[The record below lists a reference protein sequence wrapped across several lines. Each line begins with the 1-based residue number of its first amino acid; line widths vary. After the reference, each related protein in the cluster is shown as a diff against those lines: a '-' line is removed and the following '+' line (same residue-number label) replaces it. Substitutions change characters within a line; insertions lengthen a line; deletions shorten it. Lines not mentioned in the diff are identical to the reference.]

1 MPQVLLQILENA
13 ELAFYSNKM
22 FISTIKKYLCVV
34 LSNNGAS
41 SVPKVFKLFL
51 FIFHILLVHFEQNLK
66 QQIEVFFKDIFL
78 FILETASS
86 TFEHKWL
93 GGQHKHNTL

>member
-1 MPQVLLQILENA
+1 MPQVLLQILESA
-13 ELAFYSNKM
+13 GPVFCSNEM
-22 FISTIKKYLCVV
+22 FISAIKQYLCVA
-34 LSNNGAS
+34 LSKNGAS
-41 SVPKVFKLFL
+41 SVPEVFKLFL
-51 FIFHILLVHFEQNLK
+51 FIFLFLLVHFEQNLK